1 MKNAIAIIVAAG
13 AGERA
18 GGGTPKQFRP
28 LLGRQMV
35 AWSALALSRHPR
47 IGKTVIV
54 VPKGALTTNPELT
67 ALCNIIVEGGHT
79 RSQSVVAG
87 LKALEASTDTPVLIH
102 DAARP
107 GLSQSIISGLID
119 ALETHD
125 AAAPAMSVDD
135 AVKDVS
141 GSSLK
146 TVDRTP
152 LRRIQTPQAF
162 RHGDILAAL
171 MDGPQDLVDDLAA
184 IEAMGKRVALIQGE
198 ARLGKITYEKDFEM
212 ISRLMTPYALAP
224 RMGTGFDVHQFGP
237 GDHVTLCGIKIPHTH
252 GLVGHSDADI
262 GWHALT
268 DAILGAVAMGDIG
281 DHFPPSDPQWKDADS
296 GTFLKHAQQLAS
308 DAGYVIAN
316 VDITLICEAPK
327 IKPYRDAMRAKTAEC
342 LNLPLDA
349 VSVKATT
356 TERLGFTGR
365 GEGMAGQACAVL
377 TALPKPD

>member
-1 MKNAIAIIVAAG
+1 MKSTIAIIVAAG
-13 AGERA
+13 TGERA

-35 AWSALALSRHPR
+35 AWSALALSRHPS
-47 IGKTVIV
+47 IGRTVIV
-54 VPKGALTTNPELT
+54 VPKGAYNQRQELE
-67 ALCNIIVEGGHT
+67 ALCDIVVEGGET
-79 RSQSVVAG
+79 RSQSVIAG
-87 LKALEASTDTPVLIH
+87 LKATEANDDTLVLIH

-107 GLSQSIISGLID
+107 GLSQSIITELLA

-125 AAAPAMSVDD
+125 AAAPAMTVDD
-135 AVKDVS
+135 ALKDTS
-141 GSSLK
+141 GDTLK
-146 TVDRTP
+146 TIDRAP

-162 RHGDILAAL
+162 RYGDILSAL
-171 MDGPQDLVDDLAA
+171 IDSPQDLVDDLAA
-184 IEAMGKRVALIQGE
+184 IEAMGKSVALIQGE
-198 ARLGKITYEKDFEM
+198 ARLAKVTYEEDFEM
-212 ISRLMTPYALAP
+212 ISRLMTQQVRAP

-237 GDHVTLCGIKIPHTH
+237 GDQVTLCGIKIPHTH
-252 GLVGHSDADI
+252 GLIGHSDADI

-296 GTFLKHAQQLAS
+296 GKFLLHAQRLAS
-308 DAGYVIAN
+308 EAGYALAN

-327 IKPYRDAMRAKTAEC
+327 IKPYRDAMRAKTASL

-356 TERLGFTGR
+356 TEGLGFTGR
-365 GEGMAGQACAVL
+365 REGMAGQASAVL

>member
-1 MKNAIAIIVAAG
+1 MKSAIAIIVAAG
-13 AGERA
+13 TGERA

-35 AWSALALSRHPR
+35 AWSALALSRHPS
-47 IGKTVIV
+47 IGRTVIV
-54 VPKGALTTNPELT
+54 VPKGVYNQRQELE
-67 ALCNIIVEGGHT
+67 ALCDIVVEGGET
-79 RSQSVVAG
+79 RSQSVIAG
-87 LKALEASTDTPVLIH
+87 LKATEANDDTLVLIH

-107 GLSQSIISGLID
+107 GLSQSIITELLA

-125 AAAPAMSVDD
+125 AAAPAMTVDD
-135 AVKDVS
+135 ALKDTS
-141 GSSLK
+141 GDTLK
-146 TVDRTP
+146 TIDRAP

-162 RHGDILAAL
+162 RYGDILSAL
-171 MDGPQDLVDDLAA
+171 IDSPQDLVDDLAA
-184 IEAMGKRVALIQGE
+184 IEAMGKSVALIQGE
-198 ARLGKITYEKDFEM
+198 ARLAKVTYEEDFEM
-212 ISRLMTPYALAP
+212 ISRLMTQQVQAP

-237 GDHVTLCGIKIPHTH
+237 GDQVTLCGIKIPHTH
-252 GLVGHSDADI
+252 GLIGHSDADI

-296 GTFLKHAQQLAS
+296 GKFLLHAQRLAS
-308 DAGYVIAN
+308 EAGYALAN

-327 IKPYRDAMRAKTAEC
+327 IKPYRDAMRAKTASL

-356 TERLGFTGR
+356 TEGLGFTGR
-365 GEGMAGQACAVL
+365 REGMAGQASAVL

>member
-1 MKNAIAIIVAAG
+1 MKSTIAIIVAAG
-13 AGERA
+13 TGERA

-35 AWSALALSRHPR
+35 AWSALALSRHPS
-47 IGKTVIV
+47 IGRTVIV
-54 VPKGALTTNPELT
+54 VPKGAYNQRHELK
-67 ALCNIIVEGGHT
+67 ALCDIVVEGGET
-79 RSQSVVAG
+79 RSQSVIAG
-87 LKALEASTDTPVLIH
+87 LKATEANDDTLVLIH

-107 GLSQSIISGLID
+107 GLSQSIITELLA

-125 AAAPAMSVDD
+125 AAAPAMTVDD
-135 AVKDVS
+135 ALKDTS
-141 GSSLK
+141 GDILK
-146 TVDRTP
+146 TIDRTP

-162 RHGDILAAL
+162 RYGDILSAL
-171 MDGPQDLVDDLAA
+171 IDSPQDLVDDLAA
-184 IEAMGKRVALIQGE
+184 IEAMGKSVALIQGE
-198 ARLGKITYEKDFEM
+198 ARLAKVTYEEDFEM
-212 ISRLMTPYALAP
+212 ISRLITQQVRAP

-237 GDHVTLCGIKIPHTH
+237 GDQVTLCGIKIPHTH
-252 GLVGHSDADI
+252 GLIGHSDADI

-296 GTFLKHAQQLAS
+296 GKFLLHAQRLAS
-308 DAGYVIAN
+308 EAGYALAN

-327 IKPYRDAMRAKTAEC
+327 IKPYRDAMRAKTASL

-356 TERLGFTGR
+356 TEGLGFTGR
-365 GEGMAGQACAVL
+365 REGMAGQASAVL